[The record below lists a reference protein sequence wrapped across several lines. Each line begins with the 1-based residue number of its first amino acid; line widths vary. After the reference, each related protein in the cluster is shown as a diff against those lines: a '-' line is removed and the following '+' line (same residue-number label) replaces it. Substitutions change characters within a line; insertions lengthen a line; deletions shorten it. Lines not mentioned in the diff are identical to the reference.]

1 MGMSASRS
9 SRSGNSPRRNSPQQA
24 RSLRAKKAK
33 PRSTTPSYGPP
44 VDVTIDYLG
53 ARGDGVA
60 QWQDR
65 PLFVPFA
72 LPGETV
78 SASPGSKRADGVS
91 ARLEKVLSPAPER
104 TEPPCPVFQK
114 CGGCTLQHLER
125 SAETAWKRGLIVD
138 ALQHRG
144 FTQAETLV
152 GPTQG
157 IPQGT
162 RRRVS
167 LSYRRLQ
174 DSLIVGF
181 NERSSHQ
188 IIPVD
193 HCPLSVEAL
202 NSILAQCSQV
212 FAPLLPKGAQGDLVL
227 TATDSGVDAVIDL
240 PARPDLDGYQDLA
253 AAAEQLDLARLSIR
267 LNGEVETLAQRR
279 QPAVSFG
286 GVTIPLPAG
295 AFLQPSKEGEAALQ
309 SLVLDG
315 LAGITGP
322 VGDLFCGVGTF
333 ALVIAEKGHAVT
345 AYDHLLMQTAP
356 LNSTGRV
363 HAQQRDLFRQ
373 PMLCE
378 EVVGLSALVIDPPRA
393 GASEQCGELMRLPE
407 TARLQRVIMVSC
419 NPATFSRDARL
430 LEDAGFILQ
439 KVTPVDQFIWS
450 AHLEVVAI
458 FDRMR

>member
-1 MGMSASRS
+1 MSPSRS
-9 SRSGNSPRRNSPQQA
+9 SRSGSTPRRNSQQQA

-33 PRSTTPSYGPP
+33 PRSPTVTYGPA
-44 VDVTIDYLG
+44 VEVTIDRLG

-60 QWQDR
+60 EWQGR

-72 LPGETV
+72 LPGERV
-78 SASPGSKRADGVS
+78 SAAPGGKRADGVS
-91 ARLEKVLSPAPER
+91 ARLEHVITPAPER
-104 TEPPCPVFQK
+104 ATPPCPVFQK

-125 SAETAWKRGLIVD
+125 TAETTWKRQLVVE
-138 ALQHRG
+138 ALLHRG
-144 FTQAETLV
+144 FSDAETLV
-152 GPTQG
+152 TATRA

-162 RRRVS
+162 RRRMS

-174 DSLIVGF
+174 DRLVLGF

-188 IIPVD
+188 IVSID
-193 HCPLSVEAL
+193 TCPLSVDAL
-202 NSILAQCSQV
+202 NKILALCPQV
-212 FAPLLPKGAQGDLVL
+212 LAPLLPPGAQGDLVL
-227 TATDSGVDAVIDL
+227 TATDNGVDAVLDL
-240 PARPDLDGYQDLA
+240 PAAPDLDGYQDLA
-253 AAAEQLDLARLSIR
+253 AAAEQLDLARLSLR

-295 AFLQPSKEGEAALQ
+295 AFLQPSKEGEAVLQ
-309 SLVLDG
+309 SLVLEG
-315 LAGITGP
+315 LSDITGP

-333 ALVIAEKGHAVT
+333 ALAIAAKGHAVT

-356 LNSTGRV
+356 LNSTGRA

-393 GASEQCGELMRLPE
+393 GASEQCAELNRLPE
-407 TARLQRVIMVSC
+407 SARLQRVIMVSC

-430 LEDAGFILQ
+430 LEDAGFHLQ

-458 FDRMR
+458 FDRIR